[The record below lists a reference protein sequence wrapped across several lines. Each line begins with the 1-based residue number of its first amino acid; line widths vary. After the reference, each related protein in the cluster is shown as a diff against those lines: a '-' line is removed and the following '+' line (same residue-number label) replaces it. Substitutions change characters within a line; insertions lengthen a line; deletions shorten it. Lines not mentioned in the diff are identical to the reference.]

1 MIGEGLGTF
10 LLLFS
15 VEACVVN
22 NGRQLHPEH
31 LVLSSISTSFIVTAM
46 VYSFADVS
54 GAHFN
59 PSVTFATMVTGK
71 TTVIKGLVY
80 IVIQLFASIMATL
93 ALSAVFPRPT
103 DSQASN
109 RIADYVTV
117 RMNPLV
123 AYHHAFFM
131 EVFLTFILVYIGFAT
146 AFDTSNDDLLWWD
159 LYHCLIH

>member
-1 MIGEGLGTF
+1 
-10 LLLFS
+10 
-15 VEACVVN
+15 
-22 NGRQLHPEH
+22 
-31 LVLSSISTSFIVTAM
+31 
-46 VYSFADVS
+46 
-54 GAHFN
+54 
-59 PSVTFATMVTGK
+59 
-71 TTVIKGLVY
+71 
-80 IVIQLFASIMATL
+80 L